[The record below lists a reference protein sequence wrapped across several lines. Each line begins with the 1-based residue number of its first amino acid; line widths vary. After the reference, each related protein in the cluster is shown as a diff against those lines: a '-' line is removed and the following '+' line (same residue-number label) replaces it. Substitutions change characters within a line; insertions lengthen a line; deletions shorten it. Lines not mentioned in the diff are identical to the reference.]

1 MDLEDLQCAVCHRMY
16 AASGDQ
22 VPRLLPE
29 NGLTYCTACVAAL
42 LAGSE
47 GQDTFFA
54 PEDDETPVNRKGAA
68 EEYPKN
74 FTIIKMAARYKKQ

>member
-16 AASGDQ
+16 AAAGDQ

-29 NGLTYCTACVAAL
+29 NGLTYCTGCVAAL
-42 LAGSE
+42 LADSE
-47 GQDTFFA
+47 GQETFFA
-54 PEDDETPVNRKGAA
+54 PEDDETPVVRKNAA